1 MATRAELHGSQSCR
15 AAAERSGMEAAEIIL
30 NLCDELGK
38 KCRDKEVIAL
48 TKALMS
54 LYTMDDLRQDAK
66 KEGH

>member
-1 MATRAELHGSQSCR
+1 MYCTQSCR

>member
-1 MATRAELHGSQSCR
+1 
-15 AAAERSGMEAAEIIL
+15 MEAAEIIL
-30 NLCDELGK
+30 KLCDELGK